1 MKPLST
7 IIAELTRSSRRKHLY
22 HVTRIGNLPMLA
34 ETNQL
39 SSSLQLAPQL
49 AGIRRSEA
57 VAVRKGDQVVTL
69 NAHLRIPEA
78 MMAEGVTRAEF
89 HAFLD
94 RHVFFWPTWKD
105 AVYMLASYARRE
117 PGQRLAVLEMDAASL
132 LLEHAERIKLS
143 RYDSG
148 SAPRYPHR
156 CRYRKSP
163 AMFLPLPLFGEVD
176 RDDQPHRPS
185 HIREVL
191 VADRLEQLSDYLT
204 AVYCEQRD
212 RVPVR
217 WQSLY
222 RPLAALDE
230 DD

>member
-22 HVTRIGNLPMLA
+22 HVTRIDNLPMLA

-49 AGIRRSEA
+49 AGIPRSEA
-57 VAVRKGDQVVTL
+57 VVVRKGDQRATL
-69 NAHLRIPEA
+69 NAHLRIPEQ
-78 MMAEGVTRAEF
+78 MMASGVTSAEF

-105 AVYMLASYARRE
+105 CRYMLASYARRE
-117 PGQRLAVLEMDAASL
+117 PGQQLAVLEMDAASL

-163 AMFLPLPLFGEVD
+163 AMFLPLLLFGEAN
-176 RDDQPHRPS
+176 RDDQPRRAS
-185 HIREVL
+185 EIREVL
-191 VADRLEQLSDYLT
+191 VADGLERFSDYLT

-212 RVPVR
+212 SVPLR
-217 WQSLY
+217 WQSLN
-222 RPLAALDE
+222 RSLSALDK